1 MKLQPIISSLLDN
14 DMYKFSMGQ
23 CFFHQHNGKQA
34 EWAFKCRNKDVFFS
48 PEEVQEIRDQIAYYA
63 GLRFTEDELE
73 YLHTEYPWI
82 HKDYTDFL
90 RFWHPRQEEI
100 LVGTDSPCGLTVRF
114 NGSVTNVSPYE
125 TPVMAIITETH
136 YRMSGKYA
144 KMLEDFKANTEDE
157 IRKFKQGRYSLD
169 AFSEFGFRRR
179 LSAEAQDYFLK
190 RITDEKIPGFVG
202 TSEVALAKKYHVKAT
217 GTMAHEFVMLAG
229 QSYPERNPAYSNK
242 FMLESWTREYG
253 ILNGIALTDTIG
265 TPSFLKDFRQYYATL
280 FSGVRHDSADPYEW
294 GEKMIAH
301 YKSLG
306 IDPMTKT
313 LLFSDSLDL
322 DRATAINNH
331 FRGKAKV
338 AFGIGTALVG
348 PVSGALNIVIKPV
361 AFDGRPVA
369 KLSDAAGKNM
379 CEDPAYIDYLQR
391 SISWRL
397 EH

>member
-1 MKLQPIISSLLDN
+1 MDS
-14 DMYKFSMGQ
+14 
-23 CFFHQHNGKQA
+23 NG
-34 EWAFKCRNKDVFFS
+34 EFLVFDH
-48 PEEVQEIRDQIAYYA
+48 VTK
-63 GLRFTEDELE
+63 RF
-73 YLHTEYPWI
+73 
-82 HKDYTDFL
+82 
-90 RFWHPRQEEI
+90 
-100 LVGTDSPCGLTVRF
+100 G
-114 NGSVTNVSPYE
+114 
-125 TPVMAIITETH
+125 
-136 YRMSGKYA
+136 
-144 KMLEDFKANTEDE
+144 
-157 IRKFKQGRYSLD
+157 
-169 AFSEFGFRRR
+169 
-179 LSAEAQDYFLK
+179 
-190 RITDEKIPGFVG
+190 
-202 TSEVALAKKYHVKAT
+202 
-217 GTMAHEFVMLAG
+217 
-229 QSYPERNPAYSNK
+229 
-242 FMLESWTREYG
+242 
-253 ILNGIALTDTIG
+253 ALTAVNDV
-265 TPSFLKDFRQYYATL
+265 SFSVGKGEFFY
-280 FSGVRHDSADPYEW
+280 SADPYEW

-306 IDPMTKT
+306 IDTMTKT